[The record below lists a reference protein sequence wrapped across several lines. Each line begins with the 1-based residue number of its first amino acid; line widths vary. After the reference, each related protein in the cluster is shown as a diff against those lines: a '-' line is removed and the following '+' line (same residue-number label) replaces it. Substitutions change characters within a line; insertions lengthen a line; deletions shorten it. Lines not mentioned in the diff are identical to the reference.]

1 MQTKLTLRLD
11 STLIVKAK
19 KHSKTMG
26 KSLSQIV
33 ADYFNLLSSERK
45 QSPHKR
51 TPIASSLRGVLGES
65 GVGEENYHNHLEE
78 KYR

>member
-11 STLIVKAK
+11 DQLIAQAK
-19 KHSKTMG
+19 LHAERSG

-33 ADYFNLLSSERK
+33 AEFFALMQRAPAVHAELTPTVAKLKGAWRGKDVDVADYRE
-45 QSPHKR
+45 
-51 TPIASSLRGVLGES
+51 
-65 GVGEENYHNHLEE
+65 HLDR